1 MRPLVRLLPALAVAM
16 LPAASAHA
24 AEPVATPSA
33 RPVLEPPSSPPEPPP
48 PPNGFTFGLH
58 FAAGV
63 PLLEAVPYE
72 RHFFATTAGFRAGVR
87 FAPWIA
93 AYLDGTGY
101 VSIGGGYPAIA
112 PTDGIKH
119 PNPTLLSSLWLLSLP
134 VALRPLPELE
144 VSVAPTVG
152 AYDVPVF
159 GGKGHVAIPLP
170 AGRVIYTPR
179 LEVIALT
186 GQGWHQI
193 ATTFGLGVDW

>member
-1 MRPLVRLLPALAVAM
+1 MRPLVRFLPALAVAM

-24 AEPVATPSA
+24 EEPVATPSA
-33 RPVLEPPSSPPEPPP
+33 RPVLELPSSPPEPPP
-48 PPNGFTFGLH
+48 PPNGFTIGVH

-72 RHFFATTAGFRAGVR
+72 RHFFATTAGFRVGVR

-101 VSIGGGYPAIA
+101 VSIGGGFPAIA

-119 PNPTLLSSLWLLSLP
+119 PYPRLLSTLWLLSLP
-134 VALRPLPELE
+134 VAFRPFPLLE
-144 VSVAPTVG
+144 MSVAPTIG

-159 GGKGHVAIPLP
+159 GVKAHVAVPLP
-170 AGRVIYTPR
+170 SGSIIYTPR
-179 LEVIALT
+179 LELIALT
-186 GQGWHQI
+186 GQGWRQ
-193 ATTFGLGVDW
+193 TTPTFGLGIDW